1 MLRILTKWAES
12 LEDVFKNP
20 QKHVRQRLY
29 PFINV
34 DNEIVIP
41 RDGQGD
47 PANDGINKI
56 LKALPVEYE
65 HVKAK
70 FKQILKSNYKFMAMF
85 LGPDQ

>member
-1 MLRILTKWAES
+1 MEG
-12 LEDVFKNP
+12 VFKNP

-29 PFINV
+29 PFINI

-41 RDGQGD
+41 RDGQD
-47 PANDGINKI
+47 ANNEGIVKI
-56 LKALPVEYE
+56 LKTLPVEYE

-70 FKQILKSNYKFMAMF
+70 FKQILKAYYKFMAMF